1 MIEEGIINQK
11 SIKSQSTWKK
21 AHAALQ
27 KMEKQFKGTEKEDD
41 YYDILNSMYYSI
53 DAKKIAPWGDDT
65 ITDLRKDLKKL
76 LGSKASQIIEGISEE
91 LENEL
96 VEDQQVEDEEVLDE
110 AKVKEEE
117 DEDDEEEEVE
127 ESADDAEEEDE
138 EPEVKEVSIPKTK
151 AGVIQA
157 AVDMLKKARKED
169 AQKIFAKMAK
179 VDESSE
185 GSVDESAKVIQ
196 TNNDLKAKAKV
207 ETVDFS
213 EDLDAVIAEEATL
226 SDGFRGKAGAIFEAV
241 LTSKLA
247 HEMDRLE
254 TEYAQNLEEEV
265 SEVKS
270 ELVEKVDS
278 YLNYVVSNWME
289 TNEVAVTEGLKTEIA
304 EDFMTSLQA
313 VFKEHYID
321 VPEGKVDLVD
331 ELAEQVSELEL
342 TLNKTTEDNIKLH
355 ESVQT
360 LERADVVR
368 EQSSELADTEA
379 EKLGTLVEDIE
390 FDSRDNFEMKVR
402 VVKES
407 YFTKAISESVDELSS
422 IAGTDEVQTDV
433 SDVMSRYTQA
443 ISKFNK

>member
-1 MIEEGIINQK
+1 M
-11 SIKSQSTWKK
+11 
-21 AHAALQ
+21 
-27 KMEKQFKGTEKEDD
+27 
-41 YYDILNSMYYSI
+41 SI
-53 DAKKIAPWGDDT
+53 DENKLEN
-65 ITDLRKDLKKL
+65 DLAVD
-76 LGSKASQIIEGISEE
+76 GISEDAEE

-110 AKVKEEE
+110 AKVKEDE

-169 AQKIFAKMAK
+169 AQKIYAKMAK
-179 VDESSE
+179 VDESKDD
-185 GSVDESAKVIQ
+185 GSVDKSIKAAPQKK
-196 TNNDLKAKAKV
+196 NDLKAKAKV
-207 ETVDFS
+207 ESVDFS

-241 LTSKLA
+241 LTSKLSQ
-247 HEMDRLE
+247 EMDRLE

-289 TNEVAVTEGLKTEIA
+289 TNEVAVTEGLRTEIA

-331 ELAEQVSELEL
+331 DLAEQVAELEV

-360 LERADVVR
+360 LERADIVR
-368 EQSSELADTEA
+368 EQSSGLADTEA
-379 EKLGTLVEDIE
+379 EKLGALVEDIE
-390 FDSRDNFEMKVR
+390 FDNKDNFEMKVR

-422 IAGTDEVQTDV
+422 IAGTDEVQADV

>member
-1 MIEEGIINQK
+1 M
-11 SIKSQSTWKK
+11 
-21 AHAALQ
+21 
-27 KMEKQFKGTEKEDD
+27 
-41 YYDILNSMYYSI
+41 SI
-53 DAKKIAPWGDDT
+53 DENKLEN
-65 ITDLRKDLKKL
+65 DLVSEDIQQD
-76 LGSKASQIIEGISEE
+76 AEE

-96 VEDQQVEDEEVLDE
+96 VEDQQVEDEEVLE

-117 DEDDEEEEVE
+117 DEDDEEEVE
-127 ESADDAEEEDE
+127 ESADEEDDEDE
-138 EPEVKEVSIPKTK
+138 EPEVKEISIPKTK

-157 AVDMLKKARKED
+157 AVDMLKAARKED

-179 VDESSE
+179 VDEMEDNEKKSIDD
-185 GSVDESAKVIQ
+185 VDKAIKSAPQKK
-196 TNNDLKAKAKV
+196 NELKAKAKV
-207 ETVDFS
+207 ESVDFE

-247 HEMDRLE
+247 NEVERLE

-265 SEVKS
+265 SDVKN

-289 TNEVAVTEGLKTEIA
+289 TNEVAVTEGLRTEIA
-304 EDFMTSLQA
+304 EDFMTSLQS

-331 ELAEQVSELEL
+331 ELAGQVAELEE
-342 TLNKTTEDNIKLH
+342 TLNKTTDDNIKLH

-360 LERADVVR
+360 LERAEVVR
-368 EQSSELADTEA
+368 EQSSGLADTEA

-390 FDSRDNFEMKVR
+390 FDDKETFEMKVK

-407 YFTKAISESVDELSS
+407 YFTKAISESSDEVSNV
-422 IAGTDEVQTDV
+422 AGTDEAPADV
-433 SDVMSRYTQA
+433 SDTMSRYTQA

>member
-1 MIEEGIINQK
+1 M
-11 SIKSQSTWKK
+11 
-21 AHAALQ
+21 
-27 KMEKQFKGTEKEDD
+27 
-41 YYDILNSMYYSI
+41 SI
-53 DAKKIAPWGDDT
+53 DENKLENELVVDD
-65 ITDLRKDLKKL
+65 
-76 LGSKASQIIEGISEE
+76 ISEDAEE

-96 VEDQQVEDEEVLDE
+96 VEDQQVEDEEVLE

-117 DEDDEEEEVE
+117 DEDDEEEVD
-127 ESADDAEEEDE
+127 ESAEEDDEEDE
-138 EPEVKEVSIPKTK
+138 EPEVKEISIPKTK

-179 VDESSE
+179 VDEMEDNEKKSIDDV
-185 GSVDESAKVIQ
+185 GKAIKSAPQKK
-196 TNNDLKAKAKV
+196 NELKAKAKV
-207 ETVDFS
+207 ESVDFE

-226 SDGFRGKAGAIFEAV
+226 SDGFRGKAATIFEAV

-247 HEMDRLE
+247 HEVERLE
-254 TEYAQNLEEEV
+254 TEYVQNLEEEV

-278 YLNYVVSNWME
+278 YLNYVVSNWMD
-289 TNEVAVTEGLKTEIA
+289 TNEVAVTEGLRTEIA
-304 EDFMTSLQA
+304 DDFMTSLQS

-321 VPEGKVDLVD
+321 VPEGKVDIVE
-331 ELAEQVSELEL
+331 ELSASVAELEE

-360 LERADVVR
+360 LERAEVVR
-368 EQSSELADTEA
+368 EQYSGLADTEA
-379 EKLGTLVEDIE
+379 EKLGSLVEDIE
-390 FDSRDNFEMKVR
+390 FDNKDNFEMKVK

-407 YFTKAISESVDELSS
+407 YFTKEISETADEVSS
-422 IAGTDEVQTDV
+422 IAGTDEAPADITDA
-433 SDVMSRYTQA
+433 MSRYSQA

>member
-1 MIEEGIINQK
+1 M
-11 SIKSQSTWKK
+11 
-21 AHAALQ
+21 
-27 KMEKQFKGTEKEDD
+27 
-41 YYDILNSMYYSI
+41 SI
-53 DAKKIAPWGDDT
+53 DEN
-65 ITDLRKDLKKL
+65 KL
-76 LGSKASQIIEGISEE
+76 ENELVSEDIQQDAEE

-117 DEDDEEEEVE
+117 DEDDEEEVD
-127 ESADDAEEEDE
+127 ESAHEDDEEDE

-169 AQKIFAKMAK
+169 AQKIYAKMAK
-179 VDESSE
+179 VDESE
-185 GSVDESAKVIQ
+185 DDGSIDKSIKAAPQKKNE
-196 TNNDLKAKAKV
+196 LKAKAKV
-207 ETVDFS
+207 ESVDFE

-226 SDGFRGKAGAIFEAV
+226 SDGFRGKAATIFEAV

-247 HEMDRLE
+247 HEVERLE

-265 SEVKS
+265 SDVKS

-278 YLNYVVSNWME
+278 YLNYVVSNWMD
-289 TNEVAVTEGLKTEIA
+289 TNEVAVTEGLRTEIA
-304 EDFMTSLQA
+304 EDFMTSLQS

-321 VPEGKVDLVD
+321 VPEGKVDVVE
-331 ELAEQVSELEL
+331 ELSASVAELEE
-342 TLNKTTEDNIKLH
+342 TLNKTTEDNIRLH

-360 LERADVVR
+360 LERAEVVR
-368 EQSSELADTEA
+368 EQSSGLADTEA

-390 FDSRDNFEMKVR
+390 FDNKDNFEMKVR

-407 YFTKAISESVDELSS
+407 YFTKELSESTDELSS
-422 IAGTDEVQTDV
+422 VAGTDEAPADI
-433 SDVMSRYTQA
+433 SDTMSRYTQA

>member
-1 MIEEGIINQK
+1 M
-11 SIKSQSTWKK
+11 
-21 AHAALQ
+21 
-27 KMEKQFKGTEKEDD
+27 
-41 YYDILNSMYYSI
+41 SI
-53 DAKKIAPWGDDT
+53 DENKLEN
-65 ITDLRKDLKKL
+65 DLAVD
-76 LGSKASQIIEGISEE
+76 GISEDAEE

-110 AKVKEEE
+110 AKVKEEDE
-117 DEDDEEEEVE
+117 DEDDEEEEVD
-127 ESADDAEEEDE
+127 ESADDAEEEEDE

-169 AQKIFAKMAK
+169 AQKIYAKMAK
-179 VDESSE
+179 VDESE
-185 GSVDESAKVIQ
+185 DDGSIDKSIKAAPQKK
-196 TNNDLKAKAKV
+196 NDLKAKAKV
-207 ETVDFS
+207 ESVDFS
-213 EDLDAVIAEEATL
+213 DDLDAVIAEEATL

-265 SEVKS
+265 SDVKS

-289 TNEVAVTEGLKTEIA
+289 TNEVAVTEGLRTEIA

-331 ELAEQVSELEL
+331 ELAEQVSELEE

-360 LERADVVR
+360 LERADIVR
-368 EQSSELADTEA
+368 EQSSGLADTEA
-379 EKLGTLVEDIE
+379 EKLSTLVEDIE
-390 FDSRDNFEMKVR
+390 FDNRDNFEMKVR

-422 IAGTDEVQTDV
+422 IAGTDEVQADV
-433 SDVMSRYTQA
+433 SDSMSRYTQA